1 MKLFLSS
8 YFKCVAPLFSNY
20 AECCG
25 KKVVFIPTASNI
37 EKVNFYVDADKKAL
51 AKLGLIVEQLDIST
65 TKPIEIQNKI
75 EACDYVFV
83 EGGNTFFLLQEMRR
97 SGADKMILE
106 HIQKNKIYIGASAGS
121 IIMSKNIEY
130 AKHMDDPDCALELNG
145 DYSSLGVV
153 SFCVVPHYTNAP
165 FKKAADR
172 IVKEYSDYVSLYP
185 ISNNQVV
192 VVDEDRIEIITV

>member
-8 YFKCVAPLFSNY
+8 YFKCVATLFSNY
-20 AECCG
+20 AECAG
-25 KKVVFIPTASNI
+25 KKVAFIPTASNF
-37 EKVNFYVDADKKAL
+37 EKVNFYVEADKKAL
-51 AKLGLIVEQLDIST
+51 VKLGLIVEELDISS
-65 TKPIEIQNKI
+65 TKPVEIRNKI

-83 EGGNTFFLLQEMRR
+83 EGGNTFYLLQEIKR

-121 IIMSKNIEY
+121 MIMSKSIEY
-130 AKHMDDPDCALELNG
+130 AKHMDDPTRALELNG

-153 SFCVVPHYTNAP
+153 NFYIVPHYTNVP

-172 IVKEYSDYVSLYP
+172 IIKEYSDYVPLYP
-185 ISNNQVV
+185 ISNNQAV
-192 VVDEDRIEIITV
+192 VVDGDRIEVITV